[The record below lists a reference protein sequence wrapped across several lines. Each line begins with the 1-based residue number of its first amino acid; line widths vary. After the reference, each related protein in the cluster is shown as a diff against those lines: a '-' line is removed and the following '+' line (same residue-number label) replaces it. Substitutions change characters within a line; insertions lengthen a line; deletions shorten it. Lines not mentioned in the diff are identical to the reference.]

1 MQTHLRTCWVIPH
14 HWLPVCAGCWA
25 AASVIRQVR
34 DKYQQ
39 LSVCDTVSGCHGE
52 IGDGSSPQ
60 VSARVQPEAEAESNL
75 ISETMTW
82 LCARARSR
90 ATGKA
95 TQSTE
100 HTGIVLPTR
109 KCVCS
114 KAYTEKLLIQEQKQ
128 TNKIAS
134 GWLIWLPVC
143 SNSNISCLLWWR
155 CDKECS
161 EADGCTGN
169 TDCSQTFEEAF
180 NSESEISL
188 IHLRKSSGLKHFQT
202 LFVF

>member
-1 MQTHLRTCWVIPH
+1 M
-14 HWLPVCAGCWA
+14 
-25 AASVIRQVR
+25 
-34 DKYQQ
+34 
-39 LSVCDTVSGCHGE
+39 CDTVSGCHGE

-100 HTGIVLPTR
+100 HTVIMLPTR

-114 KAYTEKLLIQEQKQ
+114 KAYMKGLLIRDQKQ
-128 TNKIAS
+128 TKKCFLLPIR
-134 GWLIWLPVC
+134 LPVC
-143 SNSNISCLLWWR
+143 LNSNIWCFY
-155 CDKECS
+155 DKGATRS
-161 EADGCTGN
+161 AVQLMAAQVTPAVPN
-169 TDCSQTFEEAF
+169 LFKEAF
-180 NSESEISL
+180 NSEYEISL
-188 IHLRKSSGLKHFQT
+188 IRLQKSSGLKHF
-202 LFVF
+202 